1 MECGEVTYAMAKA
14 LINYRILEWAS
25 DRAGVDADGLGAKLN
40 TSVDR
45 IASWLSGAEKPT
57 FRQAQKLA
65 AALNIPFGFLFL
77 NNPPVDEVSIPDL
90 RTVGSDPTQKLDL
103 NFRDLLK
110 DVMFKRDWYRDFMIE
125 VDGKPRPFV
134 GRFALSDDAKVI
146 ARDMRRTLLPPD
158 GDMPHAAN
166 SEALLSEL
174 MKAAEAAG
182 VWVMRNGVV
191 GNNTR
196 RPLSVRQFRG
206 FAISDPHV
214 PLIFINGKDAK
225 AAQLFTLAHELTHIW
240 LGESGVSNVQIGE
253 RDFGAKRTV
262 EQKCNEVAAEFL
274 VPEASIRGSW
284 RTDYTFS
291 NNLDNNVLLYRVS
304 RIVIARRAFDLGLC
318 KEDEYR
324 RLYAFE
330 QAQWDRDAAEDGGG
344 GGNFYLNLPIRNG
357 SRFTNSVV
365 SQAISG
371 QLLLRQAALL
381 LNTQPASLVKFHQ
394 KRLAA

>member
-1 MECGEVTYAMAKA
+1 MGSEGKLICAMAKA
-14 LINYRILEWAS
+14 LINNRILEWAS
-25 DRAGVDADGLGAKLN
+25 DRAGLDADGLSGKLN

-45 IASWLSGAEKPT
+45 VASWLSGDEKPT

-77 NNPPVDEVSIPDL
+77 NNPPADEVAIPDL
-90 RTVGSDPTQKLDL
+90 RTVGGDPARKLDL

-110 DVMFKRDWYRDFMIE
+110 DVMFKRDWYRDFMVE
-125 VDGKPRPFV
+125 MDGEPRPFV
-134 GRFALSDDAKVI
+134 GRFALTADAKVI
-146 ARDMRRTLLPPD
+146 AADMRRTLLPPD
-158 GDMPHAAN
+158 GDMPRAAN

-206 FAISDPHV
+206 FAISDPLV

-225 AAQLFTLAHELTHIW
+225 AAQLFTLAHELAHIW
-240 LGESGVSNVQIGE
+240 LGESGISNVQIGE
-253 RDFGAKRTV
+253 TDFGVHRTV
-262 EQKCNEVAAEFL
+262 ERKCNEVAAEFL
-274 VPEASIRGSW
+274 VPEVSIRESW
-284 RTDYTFS
+284 RADHSFS
-291 NNLDNNVLLYRVS
+291 DNLDNNVRRYRVS

-318 KEDEYR
+318 DEDEYR
-324 RLYAFE
+324 RLYGIE
-330 QAQWDRDAAEDGGG
+330 QAQWDRDAAEDDGGG
-344 GGNFYLNLPIRNG
+344 DFYRNLPIRNG

-365 SQAISG
+365 GQAISG
-371 QLLLRQAALL
+371 QLLLRQAAAL

-394 KRLAA
+394 KRQAA